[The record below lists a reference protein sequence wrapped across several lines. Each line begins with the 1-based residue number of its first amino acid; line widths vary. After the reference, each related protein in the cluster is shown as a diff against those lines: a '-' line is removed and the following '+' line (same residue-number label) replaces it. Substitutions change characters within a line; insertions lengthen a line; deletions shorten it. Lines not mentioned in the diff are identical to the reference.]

1 MGTPVM
7 KEGTVASW
15 LQLVSP
21 STPESIVAQSPLA
34 ERLNFVCLALS
45 GLLLSSTRWPIIP
58 NMAIPALKSGAKEG
72 EAV

>member
-7 KEGTVASW
+7 KEDTVAGW

-21 STPESIVAQSPLA
+21 GTPESTVAQSTLA

-45 GLLLSSTRWPIIP
+45 GL
-58 NMAIPALKSGAKEG
+58 
-72 EAV
+72 